1 MEYLLFGIIASA
13 AFILLF
19 AKIGLTQ
26 IAHYDLI
33 IDILSTVGLV
43 FMFSGTFAGMVAG
56 LLGGIFISVFLFIYK
71 RVFGYQKPI
80 IKKMKLKWVDKEAK
94 WQSK

>member
-1 MEYLLFGIIASA
+1 MEYLLFGIIAGT

-19 AKIGLTQ
+19 AKIGLKK
-26 IAHYDLI
+26 IANYELI
-33 IDILSTVGLV
+33 IDIISTVGLV
-43 FMFSGTFAGMVAG
+43 VMFAGTFAGMVAG
-56 LLGGIFISVFLFIYK
+56 LLGGIFISVFLFVYK

-80 IKKMKLKWVDKEAK
+80 IKKMKLKWVDQEAK